1 MTNNLYTI
9 TIDGVSASA
18 PTQAEAIAMGKA
30 MLKELAKTQAP
41 APVPAPAQEK
51 PKASRKRKNGNK
63 QGTGGKAPE
72 QAPAPKPEKPKP
84 ENPFKKG
91 EDGVSK
97 YHKDMGLDTPERV
110 AAYKQAR
117 MKHHGIVWVEYV
129 HSTGYKGKALSE
141 KYGKDIDAEARKR
154 AIAEVLAK

>member
-1 MTNNLYTI
+1 MLLLVKQKGFTFMMLELKDVSYRAEDEN
-9 TIDGVSASA
+9 GV
-18 PTQAEAIAMGKA
+18 T
-30 MLKELAKTQAP
+30 
-41 APVPAPAQEK
+41 PAQEK

-117 MKHHGIVWVEYV
+117 MKHHSIVWVEYV
-129 HSTGYKGKALSE
+129 HSTGYKGKALGE
-141 KYGKDIDAEARKR
+141 KYGKDIEAEARKR
-154 AIAEVLAK
+154 AVAEVCAK